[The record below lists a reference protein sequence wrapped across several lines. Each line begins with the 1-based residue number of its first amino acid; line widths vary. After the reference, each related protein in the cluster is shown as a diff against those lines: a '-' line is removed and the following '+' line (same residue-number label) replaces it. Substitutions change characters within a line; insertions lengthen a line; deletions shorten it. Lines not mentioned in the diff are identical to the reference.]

1 MPVTLVSPMNEARR
15 DAGVA
20 AARIDAIRGKR
31 IGLLDISKPGGDVF
45 LNRLEALL
53 RERGASEVLRF
64 KKPTFAKPAP
74 EAVLAQ
80 IRAAAP
86 DALVEALAD

>member
-1 MPVTLVSPMNEARR
+1 MPVTLVNPMNEARR

-53 RERGASEVLRF
+53 KERGASEVLRF

>member
-1 MPVTLVSPMNEARR
+1 MSVILVNPMSEVRH
-15 DAGVA
+15 DGVPPA
-20 AARIDAIRGKR
+20 TRIDTLSGKR

-45 LNRLEALL
+45 LNRLETLL
-53 RERGASEVLRF
+53 KERGAAEVLRF
-64 KKPTFAKPAP
+64 RKPTFAKPAP

>member
-1 MPVTLVSPMNEARR
+1 MNEVRHDVA
-15 DAGVA
+15 VA
-20 AARIDAIRGKR
+20 AARIDAIAGKR

-45 LNRLEALL
+45 LNRLAALL
-53 RERGASEVLRF
+53 KERGAAEVLRF

>member
-1 MPVTLVSPMNEARR
+1 MSETRH
-15 DAGVA
+15 DAVQA
-20 AARIDAIRGKR
+20 AARIDAIQGKR

-45 LNRLEALL
+45 LARLEVLL
-53 RERGASEVLRF
+53 KERGVAEILRF
-64 KKPTFAKPAP
+64 RKPTFAKPAP

-80 IRAAAP
+80 IRAAAL